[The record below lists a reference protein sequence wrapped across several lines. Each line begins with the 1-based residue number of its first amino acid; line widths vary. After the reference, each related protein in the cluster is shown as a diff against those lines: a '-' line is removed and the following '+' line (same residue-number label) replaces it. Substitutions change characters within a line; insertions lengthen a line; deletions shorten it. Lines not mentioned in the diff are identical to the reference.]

1 MTHFNEAK
9 LHNGF
14 HSRISVKIINFGLD
28 LEKICQNNGK
38 ASNSIIR
45 DVFAAKL
52 EILALEICPG
62 GDNYLRF
69 SRINAI
75 CKENGQNRHKY
86 SF

>member
-1 MTHFNEAK
+1 M
-9 LHNGF
+9 
-14 HSRISVKIINFGLD
+14 KIIIFGID

-45 DVFAAKL
+45 DVFAVKL
-52 EILALEICPG
+52 EILALEICLG
-62 GDNYLRF
+62 GVFKLHF

-86 SF
+86 SL